1 MRPGVTAI
9 LVARDASRA
18 LERTIAALESSSR
31 VPDRVVMVNLASKDS
46 TLDVMRAAGPDILL
60 TLETDTTFG
69 GAVAE
74 AVAVLEEQGLQSEGD
89 WLWLLA
95 ADNAPE
101 HDALE
106 QLLATAERNPSLEVT
121 GPKLVRSDDAAT
133 LVEFGQSMLQNGESL
148 RLREDEL
155 DQGQFDQDSDV
166 LGVAAGGM
174 LVRREPWLALDGFDP
189 GLPAVDDALDF
200 CTRVWLA
207 GGRVLLTPS
216 ARVACDPEA
225 PGTAAMNPGMSAS
238 AVDAA
243 RDTARVHRSLTKT
256 PAAAFAVLRVLLI
269 PIALLKGI
277 WHLVR
282 KRPGRILAELRSA
295 SRVTFGKTGAARSR
309 AQFAKTRTEPWTVI
323 EPLLVSAEESQKTL
337 GLQREELRALTHEER
352 ERYSLVGSGGLWV
365 LLISTVLGLG
375 LALPLI
381 GQSTLSG
388 GGLLPLT
395 DSIGTLWGRTGYGV
409 RDVGDGAFGVADPFT
424 YVLAVLGTLTFW
436 YPSLSIV
443 LVWLFALPLAAMGAW
458 LLMARLTNRAGLR
471 AFAAFAW
478 MLAPPLLVALAEG
491 RVAAVIAHL
500 VLPWLIFSALSAS
513 RNWSRAAATG
523 LLAAVAIASAPL
535 LAVPLAVVW
544 LVWLFIGG
552 PGFVQRL
559 LTAAPTLVLFAP
571 LAVAQWNRGRPL
583 ALFAD
588 PGVPLAST
596 APDAWQL
603 LLGFPSSLVADPS
616 WAGGLLDAYPAV
628 PFAAA
633 GLLVPL
639 FLLAILAPGSRNWR
653 AALFGLQLLLLGF
666 VTAAAATRFGFAHV
680 GVESISLWPGSAQ
693 SLMWLGAVIAAAAM
707 LAALRPRASQIS
719 AGIALAGIILVAALP
734 ATAMLRGDALVGA
747 GDGRSLPAIV
757 DAQGRASDE
766 VGTLVI
772 VPLASGAVEVRLER
786 GTGDSLDSQSTLR
799 TTSVGFSAG
808 DQRLAELAVNFASD
822 SLFRPTE
829 ELHALGISYLL
840 VPEGASDAATMEGR
854 VVSTLS
860 ANSGLRPAGST
871 EFGTLWQVVG
881 PTLEPTDPS
890 VAGPLDTANTGTT
903 LGRSML
909 IVQGVLLALTL
920 LTALPTGG
928 LNARAADVRRRERTI
943 GRPWYDLDGDG
954 AGGDERVLRRDVTS
968 LTVDDF
974 EADDDDVLGTGARGG
989 DHDAR

>member
-18 LERTIAALESSSR
+18 LERTIAALEGSSR
-31 VPDRVVMVNLASKDS
+31 VPDRVVMVNLASKDA
-46 TLDVMRAAGPDILL
+46 TLDVMRAAEPDILL
-60 TLETDTTFG
+60 TLETETTFG
-69 GAVAE
+69 AAVAE
-74 AVAVLEEQGLQSEGD
+74 AVAVLEEQGLQSEED

-225 PGTAAMNPGMSAS
+225 PGTAAMNPGMSPS

-256 PAAAFAVLRVLLI
+256 PAAAFGVLRVLLI

-282 KRPGRILAELRSA
+282 KRPRRILAELRSA

-323 EPLLVSAEESQKTL
+323 EPLLVSAEENQKTL
-337 GLQREELRALTHEER
+337 GLQREELRAVTHEER

-365 LLISTVLGLG
+365 LLVSTLLGLA

-388 GGLLPLT
+388 GGLLPLA

-443 LVWLFALPLAAMGAW
+443 LLWLFALPLAAMGAW
-458 LLMARLTNRAGLR
+458 LLVARLTNRSGLR
-471 AFAAFAW
+471 AFAGFAW

-544 LVWLFIGG
+544 LVWLVIGG
-552 PGFVQRL
+552 RGFAQRL
-559 LTAAPTLVLFAP
+559 LTAVPTLVLFAP

-616 WAGGLLDAYPAV
+616 WAGGLLDAAPAV
-628 PFAAA
+628 PIVAAV
-633 GLLVPL
+633 LVVPL
-639 FLLAILAPGSRNWR
+639 FLLAVAAPGSRNWR

-666 VTAAAATRFGFAHV
+666 VTAAASIRVGFAHV
-680 GVESISLWPGSAQ
+680 GVESVSLWPGSAQ
-693 SLMWLGAVIAAAAM
+693 SLMWLGAVIAAAAT
-707 LAALRPRASQIS
+707 LAALRPRASHLL
-719 AGIALAGIILVAALP
+719 AGVALAGIMLLAALP
-734 ATAMLRGDALVGA
+734 ATAMLRGDSLVGA

-854 VVSTLS
+854 LVSTLA

-928 LNARAADVRRRERTI
+928 LTARAADVRRREKTT
-943 GRPWYDLDGDG
+943 GRPWYDLDGENP
-954 AGGDERVLRRDVTS
+954 GGDERVLRRDVTA

>member
-9 LVARDASRA
+9 LVARDASRS
-18 LERTIAALESSSR
+18 LERTIAALEGSTR
-31 VPDRVVMVNLASKDS
+31 IPDRVVMVNLASKDS
-46 TLDVMRAAGPDILL
+46 TLEVMREAEPDILL

-69 GAVAE
+69 AAVAE
-74 AVAVLEEQGLQSEGD
+74 AVAVLEEQELQSEGD
-89 WLWLLA
+89 WLWLLS

-155 DQGQFDQDSDV
+155 DQGQFDEESDV

-216 ARVACDPEA
+216 ARVACDPGA

-238 AVDAA
+238 AVEAA

-256 PAAAFAVLRVLLI
+256 PVAAFAILRVLLI

-282 KRPGRILAELRSA
+282 KRPRRVIAELRSA
-295 SRVTFGKTGAARSR
+295 GRVTFGATGAARSR

-323 EPLLVSAEESQKTL
+323 EPLLVSAEENQKTL
-337 GLQREELRALTHEER
+337 GLQREQLRALTHEER

-365 LLISTVLGLG
+365 LLVSTLLGVALS
-375 LALPLI
+375 LPLL

-388 GGLLPLT
+388 GGLLPLA
-395 DSIGTLWGRTGYGV
+395 DSVGTLWGRTGYGV

-424 YVLAVLGTLTFW
+424 YVLAVLGTVTFW

-443 LVWLFALPLAAMGAW
+443 LLWLFALPLAAMGAW
-458 LLMARLTNRAGLR
+458 MLVARLTTRPGLR
-471 AFAAFAW
+471 AFAAFGW

-544 LVWLFIGG
+544 LIWTVTGG
-552 PGFVQRL
+552 RGVLQRL
-559 LTAAPTLVLFAP
+559 LTAVPTLVLFAP

-596 APDAWQL
+596 APEAWQL
-603 LLGFPSSLVADPS
+603 LLGFPSSLVHDPS
-616 WAGGLLDAYPAV
+616 WAGGLLDSFPASPIV
-628 PFAAA
+628 AAV
-633 GLLVPL
+633 LLAPL
-639 FLLAILAPGSRNWR
+639 FLLALLAPGSRTWR
-653 AALFGLQLLLLGF
+653 AALFGLQLVVLGF
-666 VTAAAATRFGFAHV
+666 ATAAAAIRFGFAHV
-680 GVESISLWPGSAQ
+680 GVESITLWPGSAQ
-693 SLMWLGAVIAAAAM
+693 SLMWLGVLIAAVAM
-707 LAALRPRASQIS
+707 LGALRRRSAHVL
-719 AGIALAGIILVAALP
+719 AGIALAGVILIAALP
-734 ATAMLRGDALVGA
+734 ATAVLRGDSLIGA

-840 VPEGASDAATMEGR
+840 VPEGASDAATMQGR
-854 VVSTLS
+854 LVSSLD
-860 ANSGLRPAGST
+860 ANPGLRPAGAT
-871 EFGTLWQVVG
+871 EFGSLWQVVG
-881 PTLEPTDPS
+881 PTLEPTDPN
-890 VAGPLDTANTGTT
+890 VAGPLDTANTGTA

-928 LNARAADVRRRERTI
+928 LGARAADLRRRETTTAP
-943 GRPWYDLDGDG
+943 PWYDLDGSN
-954 AGGDERVLRRDVTS
+954 AVGDARRLRRDVTS

-974 EADDDDVLGTGARGG
+974 AEDDDDVLGTGTRGG
-989 DHDAR
+989 DHEAR